1 MVPMKKALI
10 AGLALASFVLYLGFT
25 TQNVSA
31 STAYRTVTTKSYAKS
46 TPTYHAKNAT
56 KSVYMW
62 NSTLTKKLHNL
73 KNYPRT
79 TWYVKKSVKLT
90 NGKKT
95 GIFYYIQ
102 NKSNSVSGYVW
113 RNYLIKGAYKSSA
126 TPTRASLSEAEIV
139 KQVMT
144 VLPGTVYDASLQ
156 KIADSNIAHDGD
168 VYANMQEALPK
179 NEQSNFAM
187 LGFDYFDNATLL
199 SELKAGKISYAAY
212 SKQLLTE
219 NLTAQLKDKGQVFYS
234 LIKGKT
240 INDFSGWHIAV
251 SAYPS
256 TSKYFGSAL
265 VLLLKPTA

>member
-1 MVPMKKALI
+1 MV
-10 AGLALASFVLYLGFT
+10 
-25 TQNVSA
+25 
-31 STAYRTVTTKSYAKS
+31 R
-46 TPTYHAKNAT
+46 
-56 KSVYMW
+56 
-62 NSTLTKKLHNL
+62 
-73 KNYPRT
+73 
-79 TWYVKKSVKLT
+79 KKSVKLT

-113 RNYLIKGAYKSSA
+113 RNYLTKGAYKSSA

-139 KQVMT
+139 KQVMN

-199 SELKAGKISYAAY
+199 SELKAGKISYDAY

-251 SAYPS
+251 SAI
-256 TSKYFGSAL
+256 
-265 VLLLKPTA
+265 LLLQSTLGLRWYCYLNHSLMGLEQMSQLACQIQAYKSANQTAVN